1 MDQNTHQVRIS
12 VIIPVYNCEKYVGEA
27 VASVLD
33 QPYRNIDIILV
44 DDGSRDSSPALCD
57 RLAAA
62 HDRVRVI
69 HQENAG
75 VSAARN
81 AGIEAV
87 LAGISGDLRENHYVA
102 FLDADDVWYPGILDS
117 STVDILKNGFQ
128 LVGFQTCR
136 ANHDLSRRNR
146 PDPMAE
152 GLHKGGTK
160 AVWLNSRQTFG
171 SALYSVSLLRQYSLR
186 FPHGLKIN
194 EDLIFSMQFKY
205 LADTVYLI
213 NRILYCYR
221 KHPDSVSHRIL
232 PSTEKYPPIIA
243 AYLTSDSR
251 MLSQRTPERGH
262 LQEGRAM
269 AAVYIVDMHEEHYQ
283 QFRPRRELEQMM
295 GEHPEYLELITS
307 DFAFNRPDSGLRWQ
321 QMQAHPVKFRLRCYG
336 KGFVST
342 VARRVYSV
350 LYRFSGIARI
360 IDRKR
365 YPVPLNT
372 QQTKG

>member
-44 DDGSRDSSPALCD
+44 DDGSKDSSPALCD

-87 LAGISGDLRENHYVA
+87 LAGVDGDCFENQYIA
-102 FLDADDVWYPGILDS
+102 FLDADDTWFSNAIDDTIVNDLSNNYS
-117 STVDILKNGFQ
+117 
-128 LVGFQTCR
+128 LVGYQSCTC
-136 ANHDLSRRNR
+136 NHSLTRRSI
-146 PDPMAE
+146 PQPIPE
-152 GLHKGGTK
+152 GIHPGGNK
-160 AVWLNSRQTFG
+160 AAWINSKHHFGATF
-171 SALYSVSLLRQYSLR
+171 YSLLLLHSRHIRFMNGLR
-186 FPHGLKIN
+186 NN
-194 EDLIFSMQFKY
+194 EDWIFAIQCRY
-205 LADTVYLI
+205 LANSILLR
-213 NRILYCYR
+213 NKLLYCYR
-221 KHPDSVSHRIL
+221 KNPASFSHQFEVSV
-232 PSTEKYPPIIA
+232 EKYPPMIA
-243 AYLTSDSR
+243 AYLKSDAL
-251 MLSQRTPERGH
+251 MLAHLTPERGH
-262 LQEGRAM
+262 LKEGRAM
-269 AAVYIVDMHEEHYQ
+269 AAIYIVDMHEEHYQ
-283 QFRPRRELEQMM
+283 QFRPRRELEQVM

-321 QMQAHPVKFRLRCYG
+321 EMQAHPVKFRLRCYT
-336 KGFVST
+336 KGFIT
-342 VARRVYSV
+342 VLAHKIYAL
-350 LYRFSGIARI
+350 LYRIPPIARI
-360 IDRKR
+360 IDKKR
-365 YPVPLNT
+365 YLVPMDK